1 MTGIYTSCLRVPA
14 AMFVVF
20 SFALPATQAARA
32 DMYST
37 LTEDTCWVTTAT
49 TDEALKAK
57 KYREAIAGYTKAID
71 WTAKTCGQTLAAK
84 NVFAKEEL
92 KKSHL
97 GRAIAATGQGDYDLA
112 VRDIALLLDADFEGL
127 WKIRPHMRALFNND
141 SMAQPAP
148 AVFLDWTLGVVNK
161 AIERNP
167 KTSVYR
173 AARADIYEKREDFQ
187 EALAERNAQVEYAQN
202 NEDKARA
209 YYDRAFTRYRIGDKE
224 GRLADLS
231 SGIGFDPEP
240 EARRYAD
247 RAALYKQFGRIDEAI
262 ADYTK
267 AMSDETANRYKDYLK
282 ARADLY
288 RENGKLDAAA
298 KDFEKLV
305 ALNAK
310 NADYLY
316 GLLLVRTQQGDARQ
330 AKRLRAQIDKLK
342 PDYLDNPERACELA
356 TAGPAP
362 TGPAIP
368 PATLR
373 DVWSMGEVAALAP
386 IQHLIGKPNATIDK
400 AWDVMSNLVRAEQK
414 AAGEPPRGL
423 AQIPKFD
430 GSKSDQLKQT
440 IGFIFRQAKV
450 AEAALEKKYG
460 KRAAAVFAVSNAGYL
475 AATLNGMGVPN
486 VNVQLGKMIAAD
498 APASGLPCGVWADTV
513 AKIEGKA
520 KPAEITKTWDTG
532 RKTARELLADPA
544 PKPEKKSEAAPEKP
558 NADAKNAAA
567 ETKPAKSTG
576 LRECDDQDIA
586 LLLEGADPNTMP
598 PCDP

>member
-1 MTGIYTSCLRVPA
+1 MPGIDTSNLKLQA
-14 AMFVVF
+14 AMLVAFA
-20 SFALPATQAARA
+20 FALPAAQEARA
-32 DMYST
+32 DIYST

-49 TDEALKAK
+49 TDEALKNK

-71 WTAKTCGQTLAAK
+71 WTAKTCGQTLADK
-84 NVFAKEEL
+84 NVFTKEEL
-92 KKSHL
+92 KQSHL

-112 VRDIALLLDADFEGL
+112 VRDIALLLNADFEGL
-127 WKIRPHMRALFNND
+127 WKIRPHMRALFNNEAMSD
-141 SMAQPAP
+141 PSE

-161 AIERNP
+161 AIERKP

-173 AARADIYEKREDFQ
+173 GARADIYQKREDFQ
-187 EALAERNAQVEYAQN
+187 KALSERDAQIEYAQN
-202 NEDKARA
+202 NAEKAQA
-209 YYDRAFTRYRIGDKE
+209 YYDRAFTHYRLGDKE
-224 GRLADLS
+224 GELVDLNN
-231 SGIGFDPEP
+231 GIELDPAP
-240 EARRYAD
+240 DLRRYAE
-247 RAALYKQFGRIDEAI
+247 RASLYKSFGRIDEAI

-267 AMSDETANRYKDYLK
+267 AMSDEKAYRYKDYLK

-305 ALNAK
+305 SLNAK

-316 GLLLVRTQQGDARQ
+316 GLLLVRTEQGDARQ

-342 PDYLDNPERACELA
+342 PDYLDNPMRACELA
-356 TAGPAP
+356 TAGTAP

-400 AWDVMSNLVRAEQK
+400 AWDVLSNLVRAEQK
-414 AAGEPPRGL
+414 AAGEPAHGL
-423 AQIPKFD
+423 AEIPKFD

-440 IGFIFRQAKV
+440 IGFIFRQAKA

-486 VNVQLGKMIAAD
+486 VNAQLGKMIAAA

-513 AKIEGKA
+513 AKIEAKA
-520 KPAEITKTWDTG
+520 KPADITKTWDAG
-532 RKTARELLADPA
+532 RITARAFLADPEQE
-544 PKPEKKSEAAPEKP
+544 PEKKSEASPKKVKPEPKQ
-558 NADAKNAAA
+558 AAT
-567 ETKPAKSTG
+567 ETKPEKSMG
-576 LRECDDQDIA
+576 LRKCDDQDIA
-586 LLLEGADPNTMP
+586 LLEEGADPNTLP